1 MPPRTRHRLAAKE
14 KRELAARMKLDGH
27 SLEEIARA
35 TGYAS
40 TGSASQAITEY
51 LRQSPP
57 QDIEIKREIE
67 RRRLDQMRNELLS
80 LRSVL
85 LSILAKTH
93 VIVQHGKVVGRFS
106 GWATDPESGQVL
118 RDAETGKPIATF
130 DEIED
135 DDPSIRVLAELRQN
149 IAEQRKVSES
159 LRRLDGL
166 DQPVRIKIEDDEG
179 LDDEIES
186 LMAELNQQ
194 LAGPPVGHEG

>member
-118 RDAETGKPIATF
+118 
-130 DEIED
+130 
-135 DDPSIRVLAELRQN
+135 
-149 IAEQRKVSES
+149 
-159 LRRLDGL
+159 
-166 DQPVRIKIEDDEG
+166 
-179 LDDEIES
+179 
-186 LMAELNQQ
+186 
-194 LAGPPVGHEG
+194 